1 MTETGELPEPSQ
13 TAGAPARAI
22 ERGAPLATMDA
33 LREDVHT
40 LGDLVGQVVRE
51 QAGDRIFGL
60 VEEVRLAAIAARE
73 GDTPDDTR
81 ERALLEWAERQ
92 TTADLTQVVRAFTV
106 YFHLINVAEQHHRVR
121 RLHEREQIGLPLPE
135 SLAAAV
141 QALREQGTSEARL
154 AALLPALRVHP
165 VFTAHPSEVRR
176 ATLLEHLERCAALL
190 AEHGTFKGNPP
201 RRRAIHDAL
210 RSAITLVWQT
220 AETRTERPSVL
231 DEVHSVVR
239 VLAGTVYDVA
249 PAVQRALEAAI
260 QTDTP
265 AVTRAPEAIPF
276 LQLGSWVGGDR
287 DGNPFVTPEVTVA
300 SARL

>member
-1 MTETGELPEPSQ
+1 MTENDGPPKPQQTPEVS
-13 TAGAPARAI
+13 ARVA
-22 ERGAPLATMDA
+22 ERVQPLATMDA

-73 GDTPDDTR
+73 GDTPDDAR

-92 TTADLTQVVRAFTV
+92 TPADLTLVVRSFTV

-121 RLHEREQIGLPLPE
+121 RLYERELSGLPLPE

-141 QALREQGTSEARL
+141 QSLRQHDISEARM

-176 ATLLEHLERCAALL
+176 ATLLQHLEHCAALL
-190 AEHGTFKGNPP
+190 AEHDAFKASPP
-201 RRRAIHDAL
+201 RRRAIRNAL
-210 RSAITLVWQT
+210 RSAITLIWQT

-249 PAVQRALEAAI
+249 PAAQRALESAI
-260 QTDTP
+260 
-265 AVTRAPEAIPF
+265 
-276 LQLGSWVGGDR
+276 LGD
-287 DGNPFVTPEVTVA
+287 A
-300 SARL
+300 ST

>member
-1 MTETGELPEPSQ
+1 MTETGGLPESPQ
-13 TAGAPARAI
+13 TLRSPARAGD
-22 ERGAPLATMDA
+22 RAQPLATMDA

-60 VEEVRLAAIAARE
+60 VEEVRLAAITARE
-73 GDTPDDTR
+73 SDTPDDAR
-81 ERALLEWAERQ
+81 ERALLEWAERR
-92 TTADLTQVVRAFTV
+92 TTADLTLIVRAFTV

-121 RLHEREQIGLPLPE
+121 RLHEREQTGRPLPE

-141 QALREQGTSEARL
+141 QILRVQGISEARL
-154 AALLPALRVHP
+154 AALLPALRVRP

-176 ATLLEHLERCAALL
+176 ATLLQHLEHCAALL
-190 AEHGTFKGNPP
+190 AEHDIFKANPP

-220 AETRTERPSVL
+220 AETRTQRPSVL

-239 VLAGTVYDVA
+239 VLSGTVYDVA
-249 PAVQRALEAAI
+249 PAVQRTLETAI
-260 QTDTP
+260 
-265 AVTRAPEAIPF
+265 
-276 LQLGSWVGGDR
+276 LGSSPAAAP
-287 DGNPFVTPEVTVA
+287 PF
-300 SARL
+300 S